1 MPFVVDLKAK
11 IERLSPEAYADF
23 LFFRSVGYTEEA
35 SYIVVSDDFNDDRQ
49 LSLQLA
55 NQCKSE
61 CGE

>member
-11 IERLSPEAYADF
+11 IERLSPEEYANY
-23 LFFRSVGYTEEA
+23 LFFKSVGYTEEA
-35 SYIVVSDDFNDDRQ
+35 AFLGASDSFLDDRQ

-61 CGE
+61 DGE